1 MRYIKIYCTV
11 VIDNFFLLD
20 ASFKMTGSFSSN
32 DRVIIEKHLT
42 VNPTDLSLVDYHAV
56 FEIDR

>member
-1 MRYIKIYCTV
+1 
-11 VIDNFFLLD
+11 
-20 ASFKMTGSFSSN
+20 MTGSFSSN